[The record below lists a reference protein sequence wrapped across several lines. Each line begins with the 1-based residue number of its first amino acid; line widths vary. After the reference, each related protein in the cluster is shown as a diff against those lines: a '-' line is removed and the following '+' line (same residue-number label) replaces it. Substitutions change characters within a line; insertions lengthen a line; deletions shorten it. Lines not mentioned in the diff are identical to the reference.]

1 MLVTIVYADNS
12 IEYIEAH
19 RVTLNER
26 KTELVIEMPIQRC
39 SYMIEIRDGDAIY
52 HNIAADVVKHIKSLH
67 VNEIQ
72 LYPFKKK
79 TITEEIST
87 PPHIHKLWVN
97 QHYIN

>member
-52 HNIAADVVKHIKSLH
+52 HNMVADVVRHIKSLH

-72 LYPFKKK
+72 LYPFKQK
-79 TITEEIST
+79 TLMETVFT
-87 PPHIHKLWVN
+87 PPHVHKL
-97 QHYIN
+97 

>member
-26 KTELVIEMPIQRC
+26 KTELVIETPSQRY
-39 SYMIEIRDGDAIY
+39 SYMIEIRDGYAVYKDETTGVFNY
-52 HNIAADVVKHIKSLH
+52 IKSLH

-79 TITEEIST
+79 RLTEGICT
-87 PPHIHKLWVN
+87 PPHQHKL
-97 QHYIN
+97 

>member
-26 KTELVIEMPIQRC
+26 KTELVIEIPSQRY
-39 SYMIEIRDGDAIY
+39 SYMIDIKDGDAIY
-52 HNIAADVVKHIKSLH
+52 HNMFADEVRHIKSLH

-79 TITEEIST
+79 TITEEIFT
-87 PPHIHKLWVN
+87 PPHIHKL
-97 QHYIN
+97 